1 MSTDTLLVD
10 VHQATLVVHQRLGL
24 EAKRLAVS
32 ESFDIDPMP
41 RAAHFRDFGAEFET
55 LGWCCCLGRGFW
67 CLCALPSKTGA
78 HRRVIVLL
86 RYCDY

>member
-32 ESFDIDPMP
+32 ESFDIDLMP
-41 RAAHFRDFGAEFET
+41 RAAHVRDFGAEFET
-55 LGWCCCLGRGFW
+55 LL
-67 CLCALPSKTGA
+67 
-78 HRRVIVLL
+78 
-86 RYCDY
+86 